1 MEVEVR
7 LFAAAAEALGARTYR
22 VQLPDGA
29 SAADLLE
36 ALAVHG
42 GDLLRRCQVAV
53 NQQWVPALQRLP
65 DAGEIVVLPP
75 VSGGAAQLRIGPE
88 PIVAEALL
96 ADIQDPD
103 LGAQVLFLGTVR
115 AHTDDRPTVHLEY
128 EAYGPM
134 AERTLAAIAER
145 AGRLWPGCRVAI
157 AHRTG
162 LLQPGE
168 AAVGVAA
175 ASAHRGEAFAAA
187 RFCVERVKAE
197 LPVWKKE
204 WSPDGQSSWVDH
216 P

>member
-1 MEVEVR
+1 MEVDVR
-7 LFAAAAEALGARTYR
+7 LFAAAAEALGARTCR
-22 VQLPDGA
+22 VQLPEGA

-36 ALAVHG
+36 ALAARG

-53 NQQWVPALQRLP
+53 DQERVPALQRLP
-65 DAGEIVVLPP
+65 ESGEIVVLPP
-75 VSGGAAQLRIGPE
+75 VSGGAAALRVGPE
-88 PIVAEALL
+88 PIAAEALL
-96 ADIQDPD
+96 AAIHDPD
-103 LGAQVLFLGTVR
+103 LGAEVLFLGTVR
-115 AHTDDRPTVHLEY
+115 AHTDGQATVHLEY

-134 AERTLAAIAER
+134 AERTLDAIAGR
-145 AGRLWPGCRVAI
+145 AARLWPGCRLAI

-162 LLQPGE
+162 RLEPGE

-187 RFCVERVKAE
+187 RFCIERVKAE

-204 WSPDGQSSWVDH
+204 WSPDGQTSWVDH